1 MFTQYTHWVVQSCL
15 CVCTKVNIALMNL
28 ASIILDPSLREKHW
42 LRETYHDIFETC
54 HVHVPSVCVLK
65 LSGCEYDG
73 TSCIHQYC
81 NHYYHNSA
89 QLFDF
94 CVVHIL
100 SSVAKILVHLYN
112 YGFYRCTLDHP
123 WHAIT
128 FSDNIETFETYI
140 NQYPDYSHY
149 KRRIVYSMKLHW
161 LHSMLCLHWSLV
173 YT

>member
-1 MFTQYTHWVVQSCL
+1 M

-54 HVHVPSVCVLK
+54 HVHVHVPSVCVLK

-100 SSVAKILVHLYN
+100 SSVAKILVHLYMV
-112 YGFYRCTLDHP
+112 L
-123 WHAIT
+123 
-128 FSDNIETFETYI
+128 
-140 NQYPDYSHY
+140 
-149 KRRIVYSMKLHW
+149 
-161 LHSMLCLHWSLV
+161 
-173 YT
+173 